1 MFSGENDS
9 AECIIS
15 NDAYALLKYPAYQ
28 DMITKVLAG
37 RNETNTAEGV
47 SLAGGK
53 WNDNLMSFSSV
64 QNPRF

>member
-9 AECIIS
+9 SECIIS
-15 NDAYALLKYPAYQ
+15 NDADALLKYPAYQ

-53 WNDNLMSFSSV
+53 
-64 QNPRF
+64 